1 MNIHSRMH
9 DFERYT
15 LEYRLHCTHA
25 PLISMGGRWHKAG
38 VSGFLIS
45 SSTYFVLSPKPCN
58 GNVKTSV
65 HEDRL
70 KNLNLL
76 Q

>member
-15 LEYRLHCTHA
+15 LEYTLHCTHA
-25 PLISMGGRWHKAG
+25 PLISMCGGWHKAG
-38 VSGFLIS
+38 VSGFVIS
-45 SSTYFVLSPKPCN
+45 SSKYFVGSPKPCN
-58 GNVKTSV
+58 GNIKTSV

-70 KNLNLL
+70 KSWILL